1 MHNHWMQ
8 KSNEKRRSLPPS
20 RCCIKYKVYAFY
32 SRVPS
37 VASTSLA
44 TTPRRTVGARG
55 PGAMVPPDFGSQLIH
70 GHLHTGQLCRHFFFC
85 QVTRV
90 GAVTWDPN
98 YTPGV
103 DFLDH
108 DFL

>member
-1 MHNHWMQ
+1 MMV
-8 KSNEKRRSLPPS
+8 E
-20 RCCIKYKVYAFY
+20 I
-32 SRVPS
+32 
-37 VASTSLA
+37 VAVLTLTLFIA
-44 TTPRRTVGARG
+44 VNVNVVMLEDVMP
-55 PGAMVPPDFGSQLIH
+55 QILLIQVQINH